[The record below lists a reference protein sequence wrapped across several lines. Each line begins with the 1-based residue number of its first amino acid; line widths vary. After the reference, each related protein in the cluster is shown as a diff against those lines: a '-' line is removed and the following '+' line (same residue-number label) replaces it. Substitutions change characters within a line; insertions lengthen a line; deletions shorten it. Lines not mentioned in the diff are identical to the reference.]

1 MITSLLMWHLP
12 LFASWTG
19 PLVTIPNSTPAIA
32 TAAMMP
38 TAHSALTDHAPLIT
52 TAWGGLDYRVWGYH
66 GDVLTH

>member
-19 PLVTIPNSTPAIA
+19 PLVTMRSSTPAMA

-38 TAHSALTDHAPLIT
+38 TAHSARAPVIFRADLS
-52 TAWGGLDYRVWGYH
+52 GSLGRDLRSSRVSWAFP
-66 GDVLTH
+66 